1 MIKDGVKIMFQG
13 ELEGL
18 GERECSIIVHHGSP
32 LEVKIFGQDGNDEE
46 SMRMQFFAQEGKSST
61 WPS

>member
-1 MIKDGVKIMFQG
+1 MFQG
-13 ELEGL
+13 EIEGL

-32 LEVKIFGQDGNDEE
+32 LEVKIFGEDGSDEE
-46 SMRMQFFAQEGKSST
+46 SVRVQFFAQEGKSSM